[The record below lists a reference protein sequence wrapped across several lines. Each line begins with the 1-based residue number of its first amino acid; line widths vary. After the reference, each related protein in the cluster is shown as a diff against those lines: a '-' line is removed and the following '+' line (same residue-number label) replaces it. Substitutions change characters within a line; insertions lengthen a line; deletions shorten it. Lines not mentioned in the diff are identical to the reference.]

1 MSSFSLLSLLA
12 YKCVDIR
19 ENLKNTEKAKEVIF
33 DPIIYRLCV
42 WSQYGVT
49 GILYALVIH

>member
-1 MSSFSLLSLLA
+1 MSSFLLLSLLA